1 MFGRVTKILLSAMAF
16 LWSARAAAET
26 VLIVR
31 PGASPRDL
39 TETVTRLHGELLSV
53 GLDVKIAER
62 SALTPAYGKKSP
74 VAMEQIASEWQV
86 DGIIDVVDD
95 VVPAVDVWVFEH
107 ERRRSEV
114 THIVPEPDDENGT
127 ARLAIRAIDVLRS
140 TLIARR
146 LGPARREAPAPITAA
161 PPSVRGERDEPAS
174 PSSRVGVE
182 LGAAVLASLDGV
194 DPAIMPVLRIEWAAR
209 LPLAL
214 QGEMAGLG
222 SRPTV
227 STAAGSARIAQQYL
241 VLGVCSRPPA
251 GTGVRPTLGVAA
263 GALRTAAEG
272 RALAPGEGHAV
283 ERWSFLVQA
292 SAGARLGWAGR
303 YFLTLAGHAQMA
315 EPYVAIY
322 VADTVAATTGRPNL
336 LLTLTAG
343 AWL

>member
-1 MFGRVTKILLSAMAF
+1 
-16 LWSARAAAET
+16 
-26 VLIVR
+26 
-31 PGASPRDL
+31 
-39 TETVTRLHGELLSV
+39 
-53 GLDVKIAER
+53 
-62 SALTPAYGKKSP
+62 
-74 VAMEQIASEWQV
+74 
-86 DGIIDVVDD
+86 
-95 VVPAVDVWVFEH
+95 
-107 ERRRSEV
+107 
-114 THIVPEPDDENGT
+114 
-127 ARLAIRAIDVLRS
+127 
-140 TLIARR
+140 
-146 LGPARREAPAPITAA
+146 
-161 PPSVRGERDEPAS
+161 
-174 PSSRVGVE
+174 
-182 LGAAVLASLDGV
+182 
-194 DPAIMPVLRIEWAAR
+194 
-209 LPLAL
+209 
-214 QGEMAGLG
+214 EMAGLG

-251 GTGVRPTLGVAA
+251 ATGVRPTLGVAA